1 MNSQAQATLHLPTS
15 PIGGRWQLWMRWIGA
30 NALAELIG
38 LGTSSLL
45 WLLFFFGMEEQ
56 LGTLIAAFVV
66 VVGSTLCEG
75 SAVGI
80 GQWLVLRRPLPTLS
94 LRAWWLAT
102 SLGALVAW
110 TSGMVPSTLI
120 SMSAEAAASAP
131 PPEMSD
137 TLTYLLAAGMGFVLG
152 PVLALPQWWVL
163 RRHVAHAWQWIP
175 ANAAAWALGMPVIFI
190 TISLVPEGAVTGWII
205 LIVLGGLALAGAVVG
220 AVHGAILLRLL
231 PHPPQSNR

>member
-1 MNSQAQATLHLPTS
+1 MNSHVQATLQLPAS
-15 PIGGRWQLWMRWIGA
+15 PIGGRWHWWIRWIGA
-30 NALAELIG
+30 NALAELVG

-56 LGTLIAAFVV
+56 LGTLIAALVV
-66 VVGSTLCEG
+66 VVGSTLFEG

-110 TSGMVPSTLI
+110 TLGMVPSTLL
-120 SMSAEAAASAP
+120 SMSAEAAESAP
-131 PPEMSD
+131 PPEMSNL
-137 TLTYLLAAGMGFVLG
+137 LTYLLAAAMGFVLG

-175 ANAAAWALGMPVIFI
+175 ANAAAWALGMPMIFV
-190 TISLVPEGAVTGWII
+190 TVSLVPIGAVSAWTI
-205 LIVLGGLALAGAVVG
+205 LIVLAGLALAGAVVG
-220 AVHGAILLRLL
+220 AVHGAMLLRLL
-231 PHPPQSNR
+231 PHPPQK